1 MKKLILALVVV
12 AVVAGI
18 VWAWKR
24 SPSGANVR
32 FADQPLDFARLEH
45 ELPLSIEERAAL
57 TPQRLAEYSQ
67 EQVDQI
73 YARLTAGP
81 IPDGAYDGDLFFPR
95 GTDSETR
102 LGEIIGGPV
111 KSRLATLG
119 VRKTEGLGRMLWK
132 GKMFYRNER
141 LLRNRI
147 EDLAIIAPLTGGNA
161 EGIQKQT
168 VNGRDTYLLFP
179 AKLYCGQSLLDGRRE
194 SVIIDYMFTDEL
206 PGYRENP
213 DALGGRQGVRIR
225 DEIRMVRPGFYIGR
239 AYMNRIFGLNFTLY
253 NADVARAGEQDFR
266 AGRGSEDCWAGT
278 QVARR

>member
-1 MKKLILALVVV
+1 MKKLILVVLVLVIAV
-12 AVVAGI
+12 AIGL
-18 VWAWKR
+18 WLR
-24 SPSGANVR
+24 GSPGADPR
-32 FADQPLDFARLEH
+32 FADAALDFARLEH
-45 ELPLSIEERAAL
+45 EYPLSLEERAAL
-57 TPQRLAEYSQ
+57 TPARLAEYSQ
-67 EQVDQI
+67 EQVDQL

-111 KSRLATLG
+111 KSRLANLG

-132 GKMFYRNER
+132 GKMFYRDER

-147 EDLAIIAPLTGGNA
+147 EDLAVIAPLTGGNA

-168 VNGRDTYLLFP
+168 INGRDTYLLFP

-253 NADVARAGEQDFR
+253 NADAVKAGEQDFR
-266 AGRGSEDCWAGT
+266 AGRVSEDCWAGT